1 MLDIKEQIK
10 NKTSNQLEDMQK
22 EIMQKENLSLEERI
36 NIVTEI
42 EEYKVEQQQTFNGI
56 KIEKM
61 GEVIIKDENTS
72 NENN

>member
-10 NKTSNQLEDMQK
+10 NKTSKQLEDMQK

-42 EEYKVEQQQTFNGI
+42 EEYKAQQDSITEI
-56 KIEKM
+56 KKIGVIE
-61 GEVIIKDENTS
+61 EYENIS
-72 NENN
+72 NENY

>member
-10 NKTSNQLEDMQK
+10 NKTSKQLEDMQK

-42 EEYKVEQQQTFNGI
+42 EDYKAQQDSITEIKKIGVIEEY
-56 KIEKM
+56 
-61 GEVIIKDENTS
+61 ENIS
-72 NENN
+72 NENY